1 MKELK
6 KDCQIS
12 SKRFLNFLTLEG
24 DYLLV
29 HDLIQTG
36 TGDKI
41 AIYEKGASYSYAQL
55 QDKVA
60 RYRSYLQAKGVRPRD
75 NVALYAKNSAAF
87 IFSYMAIAS
96 LGGVV
101 VPLNTM
107 LTPREIAFILKD
119 AEVKHIISDRDLSFA
134 DQYEEGAVPPVK
146 LLIPDIE
153 KELSQERFPEPPAVT
168 LQNSDPCVI
177 LYTSGTTG
185 RPKGALLSHRNLVSN
200 AEAFTAVTESGP
212 DDNTLSV
219 LPMFH
224 SFGWTCCIA
233 ASLYNGASVTIVETF
248 APKEVIATIRDQGIT
263 MVMGVPAMYNFY
275 TSLAKPEDLAGVRLF
290 VSGGASLPLE
300 IIERFYEKTKKH
312 VIEGYGLSE
321 ASPVVSFNPLKL
333 TKPGS
338 IGLPVKDN
346 KVKIVDD
353 SGKEL
358 GCREIGELLVQGPN
372 VMIGYYNLPAETAET
387 LRNGW
392 LHTGD
397 LAYLDEDGYIFIVDR
412 KKDIVIVSGLNVYPR
427 EVEEILY
434 QYPAIKEAAAIGV
447 PDKSRGESV
456 RAYVVLKE
464 DMKLD
469 KKELRAFLKKN
480 LAKFKLPRE
489 IIEIEALPK
498 NATGKIL
505 KKELRKL

>member
-1 MKELK
+1 M
-6 KDCQIS
+6 
-12 SKRFLNFLTLEG
+12 
-24 DYLLV
+24 LV
-29 HDLIQTG
+29 HDLIRTG
-36 TGDKI
+36 AGDKI
-41 AIYEKGASYSYAQL
+41 AIYEKDASYSYAQL

-60 RYRSYLQAKGVRPRD
+60 RYRAYLYALGVRPRD
-75 NVALYAKNSAAF
+75 NVALFAKNSAAF
-87 IFSYMAIAS
+87 LFSYMAVAS

-119 AEVKHIISDRDLSFA
+119 AQVKHIITDRDLNLA
-134 DQYEEGAVPPVK
+134 EQYKEGETLPVK
-146 LLIPDIE
+146 LLIDDIE
-153 KELSQERFPEPPAVT
+153 KEISQKKYPEPPAINIR
-168 LQNSDPCVI
+168 NSDPCVI

-185 RPKGALLSHRNLVSN
+185 RPKGALLSHSNLVSN

-212 DDNTLSV
+212 DDKALSV

-224 SFGWTCCIA
+224 SFGWTCSIA
-233 ASLYNGASVTIVETF
+233 ANLYNGASITIVETF

-263 MVMGVPAMYNFY
+263 VVAGVPAMYNFY

-290 VSGGASLPLE
+290 ISGGASLPLE

-338 IGLPVKDN
+338 IGLPIKDN

-353 SGKEL
+353 NGKEL

-387 LRNGW
+387 LRDGW

-397 LAYLDEDGYIFIVDR
+397 LAYLDKDGYIFIVDR

-469 KKELRAFLKKN
+469 KKDLKAFLKKN

-489 IIEIEALPK
+489 IIEIDALPK

>member
-1 MKELK
+1 M
-6 KDCQIS
+6 
-12 SKRFLNFLTLEG
+12 
-24 DYLLV
+24 LV
-29 HDLIQTG
+29 HELIQTG
-36 TGDKI
+36 SGDKI
-41 AIYEKGASYSYAQL
+41 AIYEKGAAYSYAQL
-55 QDKVA
+55 QRKVSQ
-60 RYRSYLQAKGVRPRD
+60 YRSYLYALGVRGHD
-75 NVALYAKNSAAF
+75 NVALYARNSAEF

-119 AEVKHIISDRDLSFA
+119 AEVKHVITDKDINFSGQF
-134 DQYEEGAVPPVK
+134 EEGSGPPIKVF
-146 LLIPDIE
+146 IADIE
-153 KELSQERFPEPPAVT
+153 KETADKRYPDPSAV
-168 LQNSDPCVI
+168 LIKESDPCVI

-185 RPKGALLSHRNLVSN
+185 RPKGALLSHNNLVSN
-200 AEAFTAVTESGP
+200 ARAFSEATESGP
-212 DDNTLSV
+212 DDNTLCV

-224 SFGWTCCIA
+224 SFGWTCTIA
-233 ASLYNGASVTIVETF
+233 TPLYNGASITIVETF
-248 APKEVIATIRDQGIT
+248 LPKDVIATIRDHGIT
-263 MVMGVPAMYNFY
+263 LVAGVPAMYNFY

-290 VSGGASLPLE
+290 VSGGASLPME
-300 IIERFYEKTKKH
+300 ILERFHEKTKKH

-321 ASPVVSFNPLKL
+321 ASPVVAFNPLSL

-338 IGLPVKDN
+338 IGLPVLDN
-346 KVKIVDD
+346 KVKIFDNN
-353 SGKEL
+353 GNEM

-372 VMIGYYNLPAETAET
+372 VMLGYYNLPAETAEA
-387 LRNGW
+387 LRDGW
-392 LHTGD
+392 LYTGD
-397 LAYLDEDGYIFIVDR
+397 LAYIDEDGYIFIVDR
-412 KKDIVIVSGLNVYPR
+412 KKDMIIVSGLNVYPR

-469 KKELRAFLKKN
+469 KKDLMAFLKSN
-480 LAKFKLPRE
+480 LAQFKLPRE
-489 IIEIEALPK
+489 IVEIDSLPK

-505 KKELRKL
+505 KKELRNITS

>member
-6 KDCQIS
+6 KDCLIS
-12 SKRFLNFLTLEG
+12 SERFLNFLTLEG
-24 DYLLV
+24 NYLLV
-29 HDLIQTG
+29 HDLIRTG
-36 TGDKI
+36 TGNKI
-41 AIYEKGASYSYAQL
+41 AIYEKGATYSYSQL

-60 RYRSYLQAKGVRPRD
+60 RYRAYLCAFGVRPRD
-75 NVALYAKNSAAF
+75 NVALFAKNSAAF
-87 IFSYMAIAS
+87 LFSYMAVAS

-119 AEVKHIISDRDLSFA
+119 AEAKHIITDRDLELA
-134 DQYEEGAVPPVK
+134 EQYKEGETPPVK
-146 LLIPDIE
+146 LLIADIE
-153 KELSQERFPEPPAVT
+153 KGISQKIYPEPPAINI
-168 LQNSDPCVI
+168 QDSDPCVI

-185 RPKGALLSHRNLVSN
+185 RPKGALLTHRNLVNN
-200 AEAFTAVTESGP
+200 AAAFSEATESGP
-212 DDNTLSV
+212 ADNTLSV

-233 ASLYNGASVTIVETF
+233 TSLYNGASVTIVETF
-248 APKEVIATIRDQGIT
+248 SPKDVIATIRDQGIT
-263 MVMGVPAMYNFY
+263 MVMGVPSMYNFY

-290 VSGGASLPLE
+290 ASGAASLPLK
-300 IIERFYEKTKKH
+300 IIEKFQEKTQKH

-321 ASPVVSFNPLKL
+321 TSPVVSFNPLKL

-338 IGLPVKDN
+338 VGLPVKDN

-353 SGKEL
+353 SGKEI

-372 VMIGYYNLPAETAET
+372 VMIGYYNLPTETAET
-387 LRNGW
+387 LRDGW

-464 DMKLD
+464 DMNLD
-469 KKELRAFLKKN
+469 KKDLRAFLKKN

-489 IIEIEALPK
+489 IIEIDALPK

>member
-1 MKELK
+1 M
-6 KDCQIS
+6 CQIS
-12 SKRFLNFLTLEG
+12 SKSFLNFLTLEENH
-24 DYLLV
+24 LLI
-29 HDLIQTG
+29 HDLIRTG

-41 AIYEKGASYSYAQL
+41 AIYEKSASYSYAQL
-55 QDKVA
+55 QNKVA
-60 RYRSYLQAKGVRPRD
+60 RYCNYLYALGVRPRD
-75 NVALYAKNSAAF
+75 NVALFAKNSAAF
-87 IFSYMAIAS
+87 IFSYMAVTS
-96 LGGVV
+96 LGGVI

-119 AEVKHIISDRDLSFA
+119 ADVKHIITDRDLDLSE
-134 DQYEEGAVPPVK
+134 QYKEGETPPVK
-146 LLIPDIE
+146 LLITEIE
-153 KELSQERFPEPPAVT
+153 KEISQKTYPEPPDIT
-168 LQNSDPCVI
+168 IHDSDPCVI

-185 RPKGALLSHRNLVSN
+185 RPKGALLSHSNLVSN

-212 DDNTLSV
+212 ADHTLSV

-233 ASLYNGASVTIVETF
+233 TTLYNGATVTIVETF
-248 APKEVIATIRDQGIT
+248 APKDVIATIRDRGIT

-275 TSLAKPEDLAGVRLF
+275 TSLAKPEDLSGVRLF

-300 IIERFYEKTKKH
+300 ILEKFLEKTKKH

-321 ASPVVSFNPLKL
+321 ASPVVSFNPLNL

-338 IGLPVKDN
+338 IGLPIIDN

-353 SGKEL
+353 SGKEM

-372 VMIGYYNLPAETAET
+372 VMSGYYNLPAESAEA
-387 LRNGW
+387 LKDGW

-412 KKDIVIVSGLNVYPR
+412 KKDIIIVSGLNVYPR

-434 QYPAIKEAAAIGV
+434 QHPAIKEAAAIGV

-469 KKELRAFLKKN
+469 KKDLMAFLKKN

-489 IIEIEALPK
+489 IVEIDTLPK

-505 KKELRKL
+505 KKELRNM

>member
-1 MKELK
+1 
-6 KDCQIS
+6 
-12 SKRFLNFLTLEG
+12 
-24 DYLLV
+24 LLV
-29 HDLIQTG
+29 HDLILKG

-55 QDKVA
+55 QNKVVQ
-60 RYRSYLQAKGVRPRD
+60 YRNFLYDRGVRPRD

-87 IFSYMAIAS
+87 IFSYMAVTG
-96 LGGVV
+96 LGGVI

-119 AEVKHIISDRDLSFA
+119 AEVKHVISDRDLNFA
-134 DQYEEGAVPPVK
+134 EQYEEGAVPPVN
-146 LLIPDIE
+146 LLIPAIE
-153 KELSQERFPEPPAVT
+153 KELSQKSYPEPPVIT
-168 LQNSDPCVI
+168 INDFDPCVI

-185 RPKGALLSHRNLVSN
+185 RPKGALLSHSNLVSN
-200 AEAFTAVTESGP
+200 AEGFSEMTAAMP

-224 SFGWTCCIA
+224 SFGWTCCITTP
-233 ASLYNGASVTIVETF
+233 LYNGASITIVESF
-248 APKEVIATIRDQGIT
+248 SPKDVIATIRDQGIT
-263 MVMGVPAMYNFY
+263 VVAGVPAMYNFY

-300 IIERFYEKTKKH
+300 ILEKFHEKTKKH
-312 VIEGYGLSE
+312 VVEGYGLSE
-321 ASPVVSFNPLKL
+321 ASPVVSFNPLSR

-338 IGLPVKDN
+338 IGLPLKDI

-353 SGKEL
+353 SGNEMV
-358 GCREIGELLVQGPN
+358 CREIGELLVQGPN
-372 VMIGYYNLPAETAET
+372 VMIGYYNLPAESAEA
-387 LRNGW
+387 LKDEW
-392 LHTGD
+392 LYTGD

-412 KKDIVIVSGLNVYPR
+412 KKDIIIVSGLNVYPR

-434 QYPAIKEAAAIGV
+434 QYPAIKEAAAIGM

-464 DMKLD
+464 EMKLD
-469 KKELRAFLKKN
+469 KKDLMAFLKEN

-489 IIEIEALPK
+489 IIEIDALPK
-498 NATGKIL
+498 NATGKTL
-505 KKELRKL
+505 KKELRNISS

>member
-1 MKELK
+1 M
-6 KDCQIS
+6 
-12 SKRFLNFLTLEG
+12 
-24 DYLLV
+24 LV
-29 HDLIQTG
+29 HDLIRTG
-36 TGDKI
+36 AVDKI
-41 AIYEKGASYSYAQL
+41 AVYEKSATYSYGQL

-60 RYRSYLQAKGVRPRD
+60 RYRAYLYALGVRPRD
-75 NVALYAKNSAAF
+75 NVALFAKNSAAF
-87 IFSYMAIAS
+87 LFSYMAVAS

-119 AEVKHIISDRDLSFA
+119 AEVKHLITDRDLELA
-134 DQYEEGAVPPVK
+134 EQYEKGETLPVK
-146 LLIPDIE
+146 LLISDIE
-153 KELSQERFPEPPAVT
+153 KEISQKKYPEQPAINI
-168 LQNSDPCVI
+168 QDSDPCVI

-185 RPKGALLSHRNLVSN
+185 HPKGALLSHSNLVSN
-200 AEAFTAVTESGP
+200 AEAFTVVTESIP
-212 DDNTLSV
+212 DDKTLSV

-233 ASLYNGASVTIVETF
+233 ATLYNGASVVIVETF
-248 APKEVIATIRDQGIT
+248 APKDVIATIRDQGIT
-263 MVMGVPAMYNFY
+263 VVAGVPAMYNFY

-300 IIERFYEKTKKH
+300 ILEKFHEKTKKH
-312 VIEGYGLSE
+312 VVEGYGLSE
-321 ASPVVSFNPLKL
+321 ASPVVSFNPLAR

-338 IGLPVKDN
+338 IGLPIQDCNVM
-346 KVKIVDD
+346 IVDD
-353 SGKEL
+353 SNKEL

-372 VMIGYYNLPAETAET
+372 VMSGYYNLPAESAEA
-387 LRNGW
+387 LRDGW

-412 KKDIVIVSGLNVYPR
+412 KKDIIIVSGLNVYPR

-469 KKELRAFLKKN
+469 KKDLRAFLKKN

-489 IIEIEALPK
+489 IIEIDALPK

>member
-1 MKELK
+1 M
-6 KDCQIS
+6 
-12 SKRFLNFLTLEG
+12 
-24 DYLLV
+24 LV
-29 HDLIQTG
+29 HELILTG
-36 TGDKI
+36 AGDKI
-41 AIYEKGASYSYAQL
+41 AIYEKGAAYSYAQL
-55 QDKVA
+55 QKKVSQ
-60 RYRSYLQAKGVRPRD
+60 YRNYLHVLGVRAHD
-75 NVALYAKNSAAF
+75 NVALYAKNSAEF

-119 AEVKHIISDRDLSFA
+119 AEVKHIITDKDIDLSGQFEA
-134 DQYEEGAVPPVK
+134 EAPPVK
-146 LLIPDIE
+146 VFIADIE
-153 KELSQERFPEPPAVT
+153 KELSKSIFPAPPTVNI
-168 LQNSDPCVI
+168 QVSDPCVI

-185 RPKGALLSHRNLVSN
+185 RPKGALLSHNNLVSN
-200 AEAFTAVTESGP
+200 AAGFSEVTEAVP
-212 DDNTLSV
+212 DDNFLSV

-233 ASLYNGASVTIVETF
+233 TPLYNGASITIVETF
-248 APKEVIATIRDQGIT
+248 LPKDVIATIRDQGIT
-263 MVMGVPAMYNFY
+263 VVAGVPAMYNFY

-290 VSGGASLPLE
+290 VSGGASLPME
-300 IIERFYEKTKKH
+300 ILERFHEKTKKH

-321 ASPVVSFNPLKL
+321 ASPVVSFNPLSH

-338 IGLPVKDN
+338 IGLPILDN
-346 KVKIVDD
+346 KVKIVDNN
-353 SGKEL
+353 GNEM

-372 VMIGYYNLPAETAET
+372 VMLGYYNLPAETAEA
-387 LRNGW
+387 LRDGW
-392 LHTGD
+392 LYTGD
-397 LAYLDEDGYIFIVDR
+397 LAYIDEDGYIFIVDR
-412 KKDIVIVSGLNVYPR
+412 KKDMIIVSGLNVYPR

-464 DMKLD
+464 DMKLN
-469 KKELRAFLKKN
+469 KKDLVAFLKTN
-480 LAKFKLPRE
+480 LAQYKLPRE
-489 IIEIEALPK
+489 IVEIDSLPK

-505 KKELRKL
+505 KKELRNI